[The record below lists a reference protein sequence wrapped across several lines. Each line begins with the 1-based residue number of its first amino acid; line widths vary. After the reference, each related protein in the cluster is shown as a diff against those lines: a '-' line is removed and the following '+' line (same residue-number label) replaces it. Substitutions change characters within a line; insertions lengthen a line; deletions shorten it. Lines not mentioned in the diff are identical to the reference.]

1 MSNDKT
7 YKGKFL
13 LIHHN
18 NISEWNGYWLI
29 ANLSFDDFC
38 LLFLKRTDVPA
49 WQEFLFPVSLTKF
62 VCPWPVL
69 SLSNLNGISDE
80 YKIQIQVSQ
89 DKQYFDCI
97 LNKRGTNSQT
107 ENTNS
112 VSTCH
117 FPRSIKYQCVCSSVS
132 TCRIDGMIYY

>member
-1 MSNDKT
+1 MGCFI
-7 YKGKFL
+7 GKL
-13 LIHHN
+13 QT
-18 NISEWNGYWLI
+18 
-29 ANLSFDDFC
+29 C
-38 LLFLKRTDVPA
+38 LLMIFVFLKRTDVPV

-97 LNKRGTNSQT
+97 LNKEDRDKLSHTKYKISQ
-107 ENTNS
+107 S
-112 VSTCH
+112 KHRLIISRV
-117 FPRSIKYQCVCSSVS
+117 FIKYQYVYCLYIMYVKE
-132 TCRIDGMIYY
+132 ILI